1 MIYSYFITI
10 LFFILLL
17 ASFFVL
23 PERKIVGWFFGAV
36 GTLINGLICL
46 HEGLESRSKSSSRYD
61 FRISR
66 HYIIIALLSFA
77 CFTIFVVLY
86 YLFGFYPNPHLNI
99 DSPDL
104 TSLHYINKFVFSV
117 LFFK

>member
-1 MIYSYFITI
+1 MTI

-17 ASFFVL
+17 ASFFVV
-23 PERKIVGWFFGAV
+23 PERKIGIWFFGAM

-46 HEGLESRSKSSSRYD
+46 HDGLKLRFKINSKYN
-61 FRISR
+61 FRFSR
-66 HYIIIALLSFA
+66 HYIIIALFSFA

-86 YLFGFYPNPHLNI
+86 YLSGFYLNPNLNI

-104 TSLHYINKFVFSV
+104 TSLH
-117 LFFK
+117 

>member
-1 MIYSYFITI
+1 MKEKEDILIYNYFIAI

-17 ASFFVL
+17 ASFFIV
-23 PERKIVGWFFGAV
+23 PERKIAIWVLGAFGTIV
-36 GTLINGLICL
+36 NGLICL
-46 HEGLESRSKSSSRYD
+46 HEGLRLRSKSNSGY

-77 CFTIFVVLY
+77 CFAVFVVLY
-86 YLFGFYPNPHLNI
+86 YLFGFYPNPPLNI

-104 TSLHYINKFVFSV
+104 TSLH
-117 LFFK
+117 

>member
-1 MIYSYFITI
+1 M
-10 LFFILLL
+10 
-17 ASFFVL
+17 

-46 HEGLESRSKSSSRYD
+46 HEGLKLRSKNSSRYD

-66 HYIIIALLSFA
+66 HYIIITLLSFA
-77 CFTIFVVLY
+77 CFAIFVVLY
-86 YLFGFYPNPHLNI
+86 YLFGFYPNPPLNI

-104 TSLHYINKFVFSV
+104 TSLH
-117 LFFK
+117 

>member
-1 MIYSYFITI
+1 MKEKEDIAIYCYFITI
-10 LFFILLL
+10 LFFILLI
-17 ASFFVL
+17 ASFFVI
-23 PERKIVGWFFGAV
+23 PERKITIWVLGAF

-46 HEGLESRSKSSSRYD
+46 HEGLKLRSKSNSRYD

-77 CFTIFVVLY
+77 CFAIFVVLY
-86 YLFGFYPNPHLNI
+86 YLYGFYPNPPLNI

-104 TSLHYINKFVFSV
+104 TSLH
-117 LFFK
+117 